1 MTSTLQATPLHLF
14 EKVKKHNDKVVLT
27 DDDKK
32 AKVRIYCHEPYSQ
45 ELYDLISGRK
55 NWAQASAQSKDLA
68 EGEVYK
74 VKAMSISTK
83 DETILTEEVNSGV
96 NIVVPLKEYSKSLD
110 ALAEG
115 KNREFYVNLYHAS
128 KSGEY
133 LGSEKKALSV
143 SYKQELFDHF
153 NNETY
158 FEVKLKKLIKGGYL
172 AIYQNEVECFVPGSH
187 AAANVVHNFGDL
199 LGKTLTVMVDNY
211 DASNDLFILSYKKY
225 VTHSMPKMVT
235 ELKFDTPYIGVLT
248 NNPYDF
254 GIFVEIEGYYTGL
267 IHKTEFENYEEDRK
281 KYRVGDKMEVY
292 VKDVTSKGQSYRII
306 LTLDK
311 SQVNGEKLQ
320 WQELRNRTENNSFK
334 YTINENKNSISID
347 INGENYEVQLKR
359 NDLQENL
366 NRYPLVKV
374 FKVDPI
380 NKRLKFEF
388 VEQE

>member
-1 MTSTLQATPLHLF
+1 MLALVKTQVDPF
-14 EKVKKHNDKVVLT
+14 EKIGKYNTNVILT
-27 DDDKK
+27 EEDKK
-32 AKVRIYCHEPYSQ
+32 AKVKIYCHEPYAQ
-45 ELYDLISGRK
+45 ELYDLMSGRK
-55 NWAQASAQSKDLA
+55 GSSPTKIESKDLTP
-68 EGEVYK
+68 GEVYK
-74 VKAMSISTK
+74 VRAISLLRA
-83 DETILTEEVNSGV
+83 DQSILTEEVNSGV
-96 NIVVPLKEYSKSLD
+96 SIIVPLKEYSKSIEDL
-110 ALAEG
+110 LAG
-115 KNREFYVNLYHAS
+115 KNNEFYINLYHTN
-128 KSGEY
+128 KDGEF

-143 SYKQELFDHF
+143 SYKQELFDHMAK
-153 NNETY
+153 ETW

-211 DASNDLFILSYKKY
+211 DQSNDLFILSYKKY
-225 VTHSMPKMVT
+225 VSHSMPKMVT
-235 ELKFDTPYIGVLT
+235 ELKFDTPYSGVLT

-254 GIFVEIEGYYTGL
+254 GIFVEIDGYYTGL
-267 IHKTEFENYEEDRK
+267 LHKTEFENYEEARK
-281 KYRVGDKMEVY
+281 QYRVGDKISVY
-292 VKDVTSKGQSYRII
+292 VKDVTSKGNQYRVV

-320 WQELRNRTENNSFK
+320 WQELRNKTENNSFK
-334 YTINENKNSISID
+334 YTLSKNKNSIVID
-347 INGENYEVQLKR
+347 IHGQDYEVQLKR

-388 VEQE
+388 VEEA